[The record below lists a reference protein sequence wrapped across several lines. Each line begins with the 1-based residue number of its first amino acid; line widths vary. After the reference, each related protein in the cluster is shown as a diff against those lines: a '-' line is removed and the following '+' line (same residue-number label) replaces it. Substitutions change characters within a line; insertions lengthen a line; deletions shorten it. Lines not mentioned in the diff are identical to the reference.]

1 MRSEAGAPEAGQL
14 AEAGQLGQLE
24 PRGPRW
30 PVAPGRR
37 AVAGLGRGVV
47 RRFVDR
53 LLGCIQEN
61 ECQSKLQPSEWMTLV
76 LC

>member
-1 MRSEAGAPEAGQL
+1 MRPDTGAPEAGQA

-24 PRGPRW
+24 PRGPR

-47 RRFVDR
+47 RRLVDR
-53 LLGCIQEN
+53 LLGCIQED
-61 ECQSKLQPSEWMTLV
+61 ECQSKLQPSE
-76 LC
+76 